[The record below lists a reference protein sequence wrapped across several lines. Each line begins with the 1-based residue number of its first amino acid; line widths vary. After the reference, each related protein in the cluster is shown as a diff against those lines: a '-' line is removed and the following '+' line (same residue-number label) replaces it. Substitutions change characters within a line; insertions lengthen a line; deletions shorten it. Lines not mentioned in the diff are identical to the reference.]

1 MSTPKRLQSGEKIRP
16 ITPWDLPE
24 IKAIKAM
31 WARMVIQY
39 VKHGQQGR
47 AAREAGFSDRS
58 ADAQASRILKL
69 PEVQKAIHALRRAFS
84 LDEAEQL
91 ALMARMARGEV
102 PTKISETTLKDGTPK
117 VSKEYDKVA
126 ALRLMQ
132 GADGGGKNQ
141 TVILANNV
149 FAKL

>member
-1 MSTPKRLQSGEKIRP
+1 MSVSKRIEQTGKPKP
-16 ITPWDLPE
+16 VTPWDLPE
-24 IKAIKAM
+24 IQAIKAM

-69 PEVQKAIHALRRAFS
+69 PEVQKAIHALRKAFQ
-84 LDEAEQL
+84 LDDAEQL
-91 ALMARMARGEV
+91 SILSAMARGEM
-102 PTKISETTLKDGTPK
+102 PTKTGWTTLKDGQK
-117 VSKEYDKVA
+117 KEYADYDRVA

-132 GADGGGKNQ
+132 GGENQGKN
-141 TVILANNV
+141 TLILANNV
-149 FAKL
+149 FAKI